1 MDIGRELFIPYL
13 EKSSDHSA
21 VAFLSRSRKCQRHC
35 FLKKGLRKLIKPVS
49 HKGSII
55 GKEITW
61 D

>member
-35 FLKKGLRKLIKPVS
+35 FLKISAKKTNQAS
-49 HKGSII
+49 
-55 GKEITW
+55 
-61 D
+61 